1 MVQLEQLKRMGPME
15 PVEAK
20 PVPCGEQIIDF
31 ITVDKMFPR
40 INGCIAVLLLFSYLQ
55 VIVPYKGPNATSTFI
70 KKHFVEKP
78 ECIL

>member
-31 ITVDKMFPR
+31 IAIDRTFYYS
-40 INGCIAVLLLFSYLQ
+40 NGCIAVLLLFSYLKI
-55 VIVPYKGPNATSTFI
+55 VVPYKGPKATSTFI
-70 KKHFVEKP
+70 QMF
-78 ECIL
+78 C